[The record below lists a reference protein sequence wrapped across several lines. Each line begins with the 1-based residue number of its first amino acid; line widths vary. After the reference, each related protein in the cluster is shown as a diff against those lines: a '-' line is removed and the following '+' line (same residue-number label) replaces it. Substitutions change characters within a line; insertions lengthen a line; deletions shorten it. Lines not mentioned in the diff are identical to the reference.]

1 MGAVVPKIFV
11 LNLWNGVADSKPSIS
26 FVVQGHNFLLPT
38 AVHSMK
44 LLPILVTFAATV
56 SGFTTAAE
64 NNHRNNLPFISK
76 TLRSQ
81 LSFASGRSS
90 SATGLRETL
99 KKRGAL
105 QKLNLNQDDNDINNG
120 SDNNKKMDKQ
130 NKKILDTIHVF
141 GANLV
146 LH

>member
-1 MGAVVPKIFV
+1 MERC
-11 LNLWNGVADSKPSIS
+11 ADSKPSIS
-26 FVVQGHNFLLPT
+26 LVVQEHNLYSYDSS
-38 AVHSMK
+38 SMK
-44 LLPILVTFAATV
+44 LLPIVTFAATV

-90 SATGLRETL
+90 SATGLRDTL

-105 QKLNLNQDDNDINNG
+105 QKLNLNQDDNDITS
-120 SDNNKKMDKQ
+120 SDNNKKMEKK

-146 LH
+146 LQVFGGAGK

>member
-1 MGAVVPKIFV
+1 
-11 LNLWNGVADSKPSIS
+11 
-26 FVVQGHNFLLPT
+26 
-38 AVHSMK
+38 MK

-81 LSFASGRSS
+81 LSFASGRS
-90 SATGLRETL
+90 ATGLRETL
-99 KKRGAL
+99 QKRGAL
-105 QKLNLNQDDNDINNG
+105 QKLNLNQDDNDITS

-146 LH
+146 LQVFGGAGK

>member
-1 MGAVVPKIFV
+1 
-11 LNLWNGVADSKPSIS
+11 
-26 FVVQGHNFLLPT
+26 
-38 AVHSMK
+38 MK

-90 SATGLRETL
+90 SATGLRQTL
-99 KKRGAL
+99 QKRGAL
-105 QKLNLNQDDNDINNG
+105 QKLNLNQDDNDING
-120 SDNNKKMDKQ
+120 SDNNKKMEKQ

-146 LH
+146 LQVFGGAGK

>member
-1 MGAVVPKIFV
+1 
-11 LNLWNGVADSKPSIS
+11 
-26 FVVQGHNFLLPT
+26 
-38 AVHSMK
+38 MK

-105 QKLNLNQDDNDINNG
+105 QKLNLNQDDNDING
-120 SDNNKKMDKQ
+120 SDNNKMMDKQ

-146 LH
+146 LQVFGGAGKWHLSRETLLLFIYISPNFISSYDINVYSRLL

>member
-1 MGAVVPKIFV
+1 
-11 LNLWNGVADSKPSIS
+11 
-26 FVVQGHNFLLPT
+26 
-38 AVHSMK
+38 MK
-44 LLPILVTFAATV
+44 QLLPILVTFAATV

-90 SATGLRETL
+90 SATGLRQTL

-105 QKLNLNQDDNDINNG
+105 QKLNLNQDDNDITS
-120 SDNNKKMDKQ
+120 SDNNKKMEKQ

-146 LH
+146 LQVFGGAGK